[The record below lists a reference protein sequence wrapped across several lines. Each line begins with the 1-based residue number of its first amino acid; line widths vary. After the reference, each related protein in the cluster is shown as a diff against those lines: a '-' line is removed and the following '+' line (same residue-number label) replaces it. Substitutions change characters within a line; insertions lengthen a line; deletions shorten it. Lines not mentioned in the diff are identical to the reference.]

1 MAKHK
6 RNLVPAN
13 NSRTKKADEL
23 AIRAYKVI
31 KKLHE
36 QGASLDE
43 MSTELVAEGTKTSRG
58 NFRWDRNQV
67 ARIIKRVKDRNL

>member
-1 MAKHK
+1 MAHK
-6 RNLVPAN
+6 RNTAAATAA
-13 NSRTKKADEL
+13 RTKKADEH
-23 AIRAYKVI
+23 AIRAYSVI
-31 KKLHE
+31 KELYD

-67 ARIIKRVKDRNL
+67 ARVIKRVNDRNL